1 MEKKHNEKVS
11 QELKEEKEKQKNQ
24 RKMAKDLH
32 NAMQNANDSLIKSQH
47 NIRNKLEGISH
58 FALDQ
63 YIQKLAFG
71 VIAPPTSNEDSD
83 QSPLKVRSRNPR
95 LGSNN
100 YMSLYFMTI
109 HFSGGRGPVL
119 TEHVG
124 SGDGL
129 FTLGTTNCKTFLPLA
144 ENYLRRRL
152 PRFSED
158 A

>member
-24 RKMAKDLH
+24 RKIAKDLH

-100 YMSLYFMTI
+100 YMSLYFMTNT
-109 HFSGGRGPVL
+109 FFRG
-119 TEHVG
+119 TRASTYG
-124 SGDGL
+124 TCGL
-129 FTLGTTNCKTFLPLA
+129 RGWTIYHGNHQLQDISPPG
-144 ENYLRRRL
+144 
-152 PRFSED
+152 
-158 A
+158 